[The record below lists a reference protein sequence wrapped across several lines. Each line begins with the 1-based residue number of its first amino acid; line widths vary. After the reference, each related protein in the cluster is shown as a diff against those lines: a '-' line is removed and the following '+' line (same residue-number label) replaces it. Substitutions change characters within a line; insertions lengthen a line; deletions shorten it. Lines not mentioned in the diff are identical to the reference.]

1 MVGNAATWLLHVGA
15 LKLEAD
21 LVIRWENGRHGVVT
35 GRAHSS
41 AVLNNNEEKSMHI
54 SGAKLGA
61 LALVATLAACGGND
75 DNRYPT
81 LSGDKPLVIG
91 HRGAS
96 GYLPEHTLE
105 SYKRAI
111 ELGADFIE
119 PDLVATKDGVLI
131 ARHEPNIT
139 STTDVSTRAEFA
151 GRKTKKMVDGVEEEG
166 WFASDFT
173 LAEIKTL
180 RAIQPMAD
188 RDQSHNG
195 KYQIPTLDEVLDLA
209 KSEGTKANRTVGVY
223 PETKH
228 PTYHVNLGLQLED
241 RLLATLAKYGY
252 TTKTSPVIVQSFEVS
267 NLKYLRT
274 KTQIRL
280 VQLVDANDVNPNGS
294 MDLTAP
300 YDKPYDFAV
309 AGDARTF
316 ASLLTPAGLKEV
328 KTYADGIGPW
338 KPYLIPS
345 KQVDA
350 NNDGKADDLNG
361 DGVIDDRDRVMM
373 APTNVVKDAH
383 AAGLVVHPYTFR
395 NEAKRLASNFK
406 GDPKAEYKLFYD
418 LGVDGVFSDF
428 PDTAKAARDN

>member
-1 MVGNAATWLLHVGA
+1 MSPFHTKAGLL
-15 LKLEAD
+15 
-21 LVIRWENGRHGVVT
+21 
-35 GRAHSS
+35 
-41 AVLNNNEEKSMHI
+41 
-54 SGAKLGA
+54 A
-61 LALVATLAACGGND
+61 LASIALLTACGGDGD
-75 DNRYPT
+75 DAYPT
-81 LSGDKPLVIG
+81 LTGDKPLVLG

-96 GYLPEHTLE
+96 GYLPDHTLE
-105 SYKRAI
+105 GYKKAI

-119 PDLVATKDGVLI
+119 PDLVATKDGALI

-139 STTDVSTRAEFA
+139 STTDVAQRPEFA
-151 GRKTKKMVDGVEEEG
+151 ARKTKKVVDGVEEEG

-180 RAIQPMAD
+180 RAVQPLAE

-195 KYQIPTLDEVLDLA
+195 KYPIPTLEEVLDLA
-209 KSEGTKANRTVGVY
+209 KTEGVRVGRTVGVY

-228 PTYHVNLGLQLED
+228 PTYHGNLGLKLED
-241 RLLATLAKYGY
+241 RLLAVLAKYGY
-252 TTKTSPVIVQSFEVS
+252 TSKTSPVIVQSFEVS

-274 KTQIRL
+274 KTQVRL
-280 VQLVDANDVNPNGS
+280 VQLVDADDVKPDGS
-294 MDLTAP
+294 MSLVAP

-316 ASLLTPAGLKEV
+316 ASLLTPEGLKEV

-350 NNDGKADDLNG
+350 NNDGKPDDLNG
-361 DGVIDDRDRVMM
+361 DGKIDERDRVMLP
-373 APTNVVKDAH
+373 PTAVVKNAH
-383 AAGLVVHPYTFR
+383 AAGLFVHAYTFR
-395 NEAKRLASNFK
+395 SEARRLASDFK

-428 PDTAKAARDN
+428 PDHAKAARDN

>member
-1 MVGNAATWLLHVGA
+1 MHQQQAAKA
-15 LKLEAD
+15 
-21 LVIRWENGRHGVVT
+21 GVLILTV
-35 GRAHSS
+35 A
-41 AVLNNNEEKSMHI
+41 A
-54 SGAKLGA
+54 
-61 LALVATLAACGGND
+61 ALVACGGSD
-75 DNRYPT
+75 GVSYPT
-81 LSGDKPLVIG
+81 LMGERPLVIG

-96 GYLPEHTLE
+96 GYLPDHTLE
-105 SYKRAI
+105 SYKKAI

-139 STTDVSTRAEFA
+139 GTTDVSTRAEFA
-151 GRKTKKMVDGVEEEG
+151 SRKTKKVVDGVQEEG

-188 RDQSHNG
+188 RDPSFNG

-209 KSEGTKANRTVGVY
+209 KSEGVKAGRTVGVY

-228 PTYHVNLGLQLED
+228 PTYHVNLGLKLED

-252 TTKTSPVIVQSFEVS
+252 TTKTSPVILQSFEVS

-274 KTQIRL
+274 KTQLRL
-280 VQLVDANDVNPNGS
+280 VQLVDADDVNADGS
-294 MDLTAP
+294 MSLVAP

-309 AGDARTF
+309 AGDARNF

-350 NNDGKADDLNG
+350 NKDGKPDDLNG
-361 DGVIDDRDRVMM
+361 DGKIDDRDRVMM
-373 APTNVVKDAH
+373 APTDVVKNAH
-383 AAGLVVHPYTFR
+383 AAGLFVHAYTFR
-395 NEAKRLASNFK
+395 SEAKRLASDFK
-406 GDPKAEYKLFYD
+406 GDPKAEYKLFFN

-428 PDTAKAARDN
+428 SDHAVAARDH

>member
-1 MVGNAATWLLHVGA
+1 MRTFRASTGLIALAAATA
-15 LKLEAD
+15 L
-21 LVIRWENGRHGVVT
+21 T
-35 GRAHSS
+35 
-41 AVLNNNEEKSMHI
+41 
-54 SGAKLGA
+54 
-61 LALVATLAACGGND
+61 ACGGD
-75 DNRYPT
+75 DNYPT
-81 LSGDKPLVIG
+81 LTGDNPLVLG

-96 GYLPEHTLE
+96 GYLPDHTLE
-105 SYKRAI
+105 GYKKAI
-111 ELGADFIE
+111 ELGADFVE
-119 PDLVATKDGVLI
+119 PDLVATQDGVLI

-139 STTDVSTRAEFA
+139 GTTDVAQRAEFA
-151 GRKTKKMVDGVEEEG
+151 ARKTKKVVDGVTEEG

-180 RAIQPMAD
+180 RAIQPLAE

-195 KYQIPTLDEVLDLA
+195 KYQIPTLEEVLDLA
-209 KSEGTKANRTVGVY
+209 KSEGTRVGRTIGVY

-228 PTYHVNLGLQLED
+228 PTYHVNLGLKLED
-241 RLLATLAKYGY
+241 RLLAVLSKYGY
-252 TTKTSPVIVQSFEVS
+252 TSKASPVIVQSFEVS

-280 VQLVDANDVNPNGS
+280 VQLVDADDVNANGS
-294 MDLTAP
+294 MSLVAP

-309 AGDARTF
+309 AGDPRTF
-316 ASLLTPAGLKEV
+316 ASLLTPEGLKEV

-361 DGVIDDRDRVMM
+361 DGKIDERDRVMM
-373 APTNVVKDAH
+373 PATAVVPNAH
-383 AAGLVVHPYTFR
+383 AAGLFVHAYTFR
-395 NEAKRLASNFK
+395 SEARRLASDFK
-406 GDPKAEYKLFYD
+406 GDPKAEYKLFYN

-428 PDTAKAARDN
+428 PDHAKAARDN

>member
-1 MVGNAATWLLHVGA
+1 MRTFRASTGLIALAAATA
-15 LKLEAD
+15 L
-21 LVIRWENGRHGVVT
+21 T
-35 GRAHSS
+35 
-41 AVLNNNEEKSMHI
+41 
-54 SGAKLGA
+54 
-61 LALVATLAACGGND
+61 ACGGD
-75 DNRYPT
+75 DNYPT
-81 LSGDKPLVIG
+81 LTSDNPLVLG

-96 GYLPEHTLE
+96 GYLPDHTLE
-105 SYKRAI
+105 GYKKAI
-111 ELGADFIE
+111 ELGADFVE
-119 PDLVATKDGVLI
+119 PDLVATQDGVLI

-139 STTDVSTRAEFA
+139 GTTDVAQRAEFA
-151 GRKTKKMVDGVEEEG
+151 ARKTKKVVDGVTEEG

-180 RAIQPMAD
+180 RAIQPLAE

-195 KYQIPTLDEVLDLA
+195 KYQIPTLEEVLDLA
-209 KSEGTKANRTVGVY
+209 KSEGTRVGRTIGVY

-228 PTYHVNLGLQLED
+228 PTYHVNLGLKLED
-241 RLLATLAKYGY
+241 RLLAVLSKYGY
-252 TTKTSPVIVQSFEVS
+252 TSKASPVIVQSFEVS

-280 VQLVDANDVNPNGS
+280 VQLVDADDVNANGS
-294 MDLTAP
+294 MSLVAP

-309 AGDARTF
+309 AGDPRTF
-316 ASLLTPAGLKEV
+316 ASLLTPEGLKEV

-361 DGVIDDRDRVMM
+361 DGKIDERDRVMM
-373 APTNVVKDAH
+373 PATAVVPNAH
-383 AAGLVVHPYTFR
+383 AAGLFVHAYTFR
-395 NEAKRLASNFK
+395 SEARRLASNFK

-428 PDTAKAARDN
+428 PDHAKAARDN